1 MVGQLVYR
9 AGERGRP
16 AAEVIQLYGLPI
28 MRISL
33 SPEGFWAERRL
44 KQAGR
49 LFSRRGS
56 RRVLV
61 PDGFEQWNILQRYGI
76 GPVEPLPFLKA
87 HASNLIIAGMER
99 RGMRK
104 EKSSVALR
112 GTEGEGEMALA
123 AEKLCPVVK
132 DVCISVYRGGNELRN
147 RLRMEY
153 GIAVRPDSDCIDA
166 AVRFHSETPDGGGI
180 VLNLFSEN
188 LELNGISVTANGV
201 EAKETQELP
210 LLAAL
215 WENGRIDS
223 SDLEFT

>member
-1 MVGQLVYR
+1 MVGQLMYC
-9 AGERGRP
+9 AGKRGRP
-16 AAEVIQLYGLPI
+16 AAEAIQLYGLPI

-33 SPEGFWAERRL
+33 SPEEFWAERRL

-49 LFSRRGS
+49 IFSRRGI

-76 GPVEPLPFLKA
+76 GPVETLPFLKA
-87 HASNLIIAGMER
+87 HAAELIIAAMEK
-99 RGMRK
+99 RGIRK

-112 GTEGEGEMALA
+112 GTEVEREMVLA
-123 AEKLCPVVK
+123 AEKLCPVIK
-132 DVCISVYRGGNELRN
+132 DVCISVYRGGRELRN

-166 AVRFHSETPDGGGI
+166 AVRFHSETADGGGI
-180 VLNLFSEN
+180 ILNLFSEK
-188 LELNGISVTANGV
+188 LDLNGISVTVNGIEANGI
-201 EAKETQELP
+201 QELP

-223 SDLEFT
+223 SQLEFT